1 MPATKTKQL
10 LEALLSSGPSAS
22 NPYWRSLPLRRM
34 KRLLGGA
41 FLLAAV
47 VGFATNLILLDRRP
61 MLGGFLWPV
70 LMAGVSTLIVIIRL
84 RRPAWVRVAFPL
96 AILVFILVTIAQG
109 REPELPVIH
118 SWGDLRGPLLFNG
131 LGICFGV
138 AFGLR
143 LIMSFLSTQGVAS
156 VRFQT
161 ELDLAL
167 GMQAALVPNIS
178 IPGPHFEVYGI
189 SVPGTEMGG
198 DLVDV
203 ITTEHGLLAYIA
215 DISGH
220 GLPAGQLMGM
230 LKTAVRISLQTQQ
243 QITAVIEEADRVLP
257 AVKPPHMF
265 AALAML
271 SFSENNELEY
281 ALAAHPPLLHYRK
294 QRGDVVRL
302 GMEQLPLGLL
312 PGTNYTS
319 AQTSYTSGDL
329 FVVVTDGIIEV
340 ENAQGEEF
348 GLDRLEAIMK
358 RQASD
363 SLPEIWQAVRSAAL
377 AHGPQSDDQSGLII
391 RVLQTF

>member
-1 MPATKTKQL
+1 MPATKTKKL
-10 LEALLSSGPSAS
+10 LEAWRSGYPSAS
-22 NPYWRSLPLRRM
+22 NPYWRSLPLRKM
-34 KRLLGGA
+34 KRLLAGA
-41 FLLAAV
+41 FLLAGV
-47 VGFATNLILLDRRP
+47 VGFATNLILLDRP
-61 MLGGFLWPV
+61 ALLGGFLWPL
-70 LMAGVSTLIVIIRL
+70 LMAGISTLLVIIRL
-84 RRPAWVRVAFPL
+84 RRPAWVPVAFPL
-96 AILVFILVTIAQG
+96 AILIFALVTWTVGLA
-109 REPELPVIH
+109 PPLAPIH
-118 SWGDLRGPLLFNG
+118 SWTDLHGPLLFNG

-178 IPGPHFEVYGI
+178 IAGPRFEVYGI

-203 ITTEHGLLAYIA
+203 ITTEHGLLAYLA

-230 LKTAVRISLQTQQ
+230 LKTAVRISLQTRQK
-243 QITAVIEEADRVLP
+243 ITALMEEADRVLP

-265 AALAML
+265 AAVAML

-294 QRGDVVRL
+294 RSRDIVRL

-312 PGTNYTS
+312 PGTSYTS
-319 AQTSYTSGDL
+319 ARTPFATGDL
-329 FVVVTDGIIEV
+329 FIVVTDGIIEV
-340 ENAQGEEF
+340 ENNEGEEF
-348 GLDRLEAIMK
+348 GLDRLEAIVK
-358 RQASD
+358 QCASD
-363 SLPEIWQAVRSAAL
+363 PLPEIWQAMRAAAL
-377 AHGPQSDDQSGLII
+377 AHGPQSDDQSGLIV
-391 RVLQTF
+391 RVL